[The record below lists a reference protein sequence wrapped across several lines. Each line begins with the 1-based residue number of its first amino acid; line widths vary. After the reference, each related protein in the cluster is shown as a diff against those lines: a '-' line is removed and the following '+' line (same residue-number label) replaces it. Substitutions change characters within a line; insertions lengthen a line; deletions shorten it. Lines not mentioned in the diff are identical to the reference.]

1 MNQNTGLRDS
11 SRKTEIVK
19 EIFSPVIKKFQRIQI
34 QTHYKDE
41 CWSIDLID
49 RSSLSKYNKNYKFFF
64 TIIDNHTKY
73 AWAIPL
79 KDKSGKSTTTA
90 IKNLIEK
97 EKRKPH
103 KIWSDRGKEFYNT
116 TFLHYLKEQNIQ
128 IYSTHSDLK
137 AVFVERFNRTLL
149 DLIKEPMYIEGKGSW
164 LNHLDAALQKYNNR
178 VHGTTKM
185 TPFEATKLHS
195 NNSLLPSNNNNNN
208 KVPRDSYRDSYR
220 SFAQSFAKFQV
231 GDFVRVPDKRNIH
244 SKGYTTNWNR
254 ELFKIHSINKT
265 NPVTYTLND
274 ENGEIF
280 QGKYYEQELLR
291 SIFDFD
297 SNNKTLE
304 SMNIFHKFE

>member
-11 SRKTEIVK
+11 SRKTEITK

-49 RSSLSKYNKNYKFFF
+49 RSNLSKYNENYKFIF

-90 IKNLIEK
+90 LKSLIEK

-128 IYSTHSDLK
+128 IYSTNSDLK

-149 DLIKEPMYIEGKGSW
+149 DLIKEPMYIEGKGNW
-164 LNHLDAALQKYNNR
+164 LNHLDAALDKYNNR

-185 TPFEATKLHS
+185 TPFEMSFNTLIRAASPNLIPK
-195 NNSLLPSNNNNNN
+195 NDNNNHNN
-208 KVPRDSYRDSYR
+208 KLP
-220 SFAQSFAKFQV
+220 KFQV
-231 GDFVRVPDKRNIH
+231 GDFVRVPDKRNIY

-274 ENGEIF
+274 ENGDII

>member
-1 MNQNTGLRDS
+1 MNQNAGL
-11 SRKTEIVK
+11 RKTEITK

-49 RSSLSKYNKNYKFFF
+49 RSNLSKYNKNYKFIF

-90 IKNLIEK
+90 LKGLIEK

-128 IYSTHSDLK
+128 IYSTNSDLK

-149 DLIKEPMYIEGKGSW
+149 DLIKEPMYIEGKASW

-178 VHGTTKM
+178 VHTTTKM
-185 TPFEATKLHS
+185 TPFEMSFNTLIRAASPNLIPKNDK
-195 NNSLLPSNNNNNN
+195 NNHNN
-208 KVPRDSYRDSYR
+208 KLP
-220 SFAQSFAKFQV
+220 KFQV
-231 GDFVRVPDKRNIH
+231 GDFVRVPDKRNIY

-274 ENGEIF
+274 ENGEII
-280 QGKYYEQELLR
+280 QGKYYEQELLS

-304 SMNIFHKFE
+304 SMNIFHRFE